1 MFYDDSNDEV
11 ISQWVRK
18 VQEQT
23 RILLNSKR
31 FPSDVSLA
39 STSSSAS
46 GWSGV
51 SGHSGGQRLLTTHS
65 GHSQQYSTGQAVAG
79 GVATVGG
86 GAFQYMDTS

>member
-1 MFYDDSNDEV
+1 MFYDDSNDEI

-18 VQEQT
+18 VQEQM
-23 RILLNSKR
+23 RILNSKR
-31 FPSDVSLA
+31 FPSDISLA

-51 SGHSGGQRLLTTHS
+51 SGHSGQRVLSHS
-65 GHSQQYSTGQAVAG
+65 GHSQFSGQPST
-79 GVATVGG
+79 GG

>member
-1 MFYDDSNDEV
+1 MFYDDSNDEI

-18 VQEQT
+18 VQEQA
-23 RILLNSKR
+23 RILKR

-39 STSSSAS
+39 STSSSTS

-51 SGHSGGQRLLTTHS
+51 SGHSGVQRAISTHS
-65 GHSQQYSTGQAVAG
+65 GHSSQYSAAAASTGQAMA
-79 GVATVGG
+79 GG

>member
-1 MFYDDSNDEV
+1 MFYDDSNDEI

-18 VQEQT
+18 VQEQA
-23 RILLNSKR
+23 RILNSKR
-31 FPSDVSLA
+31 FPSDMSLA

-51 SGHSGGQRLLTTHS
+51 SGHSGGQRAISTHL
-65 GHSQQYSTGQAVAG
+65 GHSQYSAAATTGQATA
-79 GVATVGG
+79 GG